1 MIIHNENQGGEYAGK
16 KYETKS
22 FPDVTG
28 KVFVGICRLYLN
40 CHLSV

>member
-28 KVFVGICRLYLN
+28 KVFVKSRQQRNLLK
-40 CHLSV
+40 